1 MDFGD
6 LDDKQQ
12 QVLEAGVAKILAHA
26 SNHKEIRDYYVNKAM
41 SLYNAM
47 ATKAAKLG
55 LSYTYHYGYL
65 PMPRDAYKKA
75 LESLQS

>member
-1 MDFGD
+1 MNLDD

-26 SNHKEIRDYYVNKAM
+26 SNRKEIRDYYMNKAM

-47 ATKAAKLG
+47 ATKAAKMG
-55 LSYTYHYGYL
+55 LSYTLHYGYL
-65 PMPRDAYKKA
+65 PKPRDAYEKA
-75 LESLQS
+75 LESLPN